1 MSIVTLSSDLGFK
14 GFKPP
19 KDEQGS
25 VHVSGGSRDFSPIRP
40 SDSNQDLSIVFN
52 SDLSREE
59 GRTPSTQYTNTQF
72 LIDRGS
78 KFVKDGT
85 FDSPGPGTVNQGFSP
100 GLSSELDLDGKT
112 PFTYQTNTALPDR
125 GSIFVE
131 GGTGQVESTDPTT
144 FRPFPGE
151 PSQATNQN
159 FKISSNLLD
168 KIVDPFSKPDPY
180 SDRASSR
187 GTTRG
192 SNFVVGDEN
201 PFEGRFPTTFR
212 PLAGDINQATNTNL
226 EQKKPSSFNLV
237 GDSNQNRYK
246 DSSTFR
252 QAIADREIGS
262 IWDDFFNPSKTPSPN
277 ATFQIFGNQNLKG
290 LKHYEG
296 NGLGTIGTPLV
307 KKEELPDT
315 AANPYEYKSLSF
327 EGRSR
332 RDDLTRM
339 SRLLVG
345 NGSSRDPSG
354 NRFTAK
360 LALIATQTGIDA
372 GIKAAANAREGG
384 LKAGLSSALKAAGGG
399 ILNTGKVIT
408 GILAQTPVAG
418 TGTHFIYAPAV
429 NNQYLQKSK
438 GGSALGNLAGAAT
451 GIGAG
456 SGINGANEAYTR
468 GKVTLPNE
476 ITLPEGS
483 TAQPISI
490 RANFFSET
498 KDFSSGSF
506 DLAPVETL
514 ALSSENDLDSKFF
527 QDIIPFNFAVFTPSE
542 ISYIRLRAYLDDF
555 SDTYTGEWNATK
567 YVGRAENLYNYAG
580 FDRNITFGFK
590 IAALAMEELVPLY
603 ERLNT
608 LVASTA
614 PSYDETQSFMRGTF
628 VKVTI
633 GDYLKKIPGF
643 FTSISLNWNTSYP
656 WEIKAVGVEQTGA
669 FTGRG
674 QKTFPDLI
682 IPTVLEVDMT
692 FQPIHNFNPS
702 YTSNYI
708 GRVALA

>member
-59 GRTPSTQYTNTQF
+59 GRTPSAQYTNTQF

-168 KIVDPFSKPDPY
+168 KIVDPFSKPNPY

-262 IWDDFFNPSKTPSPN
+262 IWDDFFNPSETPSPN

-307 KKEELPDT
+307 IKDELPDDT
-315 AANPYEYKSLSF
+315 SDPYEYKSLSF

-384 LKAGLSSALKAAGGG
+384 LRAGLGSALKAAGGG
-399 ILNTGKVIT
+399 ILDSGKIIT

-429 NNQYLQKSK
+429 NNQYLQKSE
-438 GGSALGNLAGAAT
+438 GGSALSNFLGAAT

-468 GKVTLPNE
+468 GKVAEPAVINF
-476 ITLPEGS
+476 PDGS
-483 TAQPISI
+483 SAAPIAV
-490 RANFFSET
+490 RT
-498 KDFSSGSF
+498 KFYADGKYEDSLDVTTF
-506 DLAPVETL
+506 ETL
-514 ALSSENDLDSKFF
+514 DLDEEGIYNPNSELE
-527 QDIIPFNFAVFTPSE
+527 DIIPFNFAIFSADNPSKVT
-542 ISYIRLRAYLDDF
+542 YVKLRAYLDSF
-555 SDTYTGEWNATK
+555 SDDYVGEWYPTR
-567 YVGRAENLYNYAG
+567 YIGRAENLYNYTG
-580 FDRNITFGFK
+580 FDRSINFNFK
-590 IAALAMEELVPLY
+590 VAALSFPELVPLY
-603 ERLNT
+603 EKLNK

-614 PSYDETQSFMRGTF
+614 PSYSEGDTFMRGIF
-628 VKVTI
+628 V
-633 GDYLKKIPGF
+633 
-643 FTSISLNWNTSYP
+643 
-656 WEIKAVGVEQTGA
+656 
-669 FTGRG
+669 
-674 QKTFPDLI
+674 
-682 IPTVLEVDMT
+682 
-692 FQPIHNFNPS
+692 
-702 YTSNYI
+702 
-708 GRVALA
+708 